1 MRRWA
6 ALAATL
12 ALGLAWAAPLGAWL
26 GGFPAHMLAH
36 MTLVAVA
43 APALV
48 LAFPAFFD
56 RLRVPA
62 LAGAVVEFLI
72 VWGWHLPALHGAA
85 RTAVPWFLAEQA
97 LFLLG
102 GLAVWAGA
110 LRAREP
116 LAGAGALLLTS
127 MHMTLLGALLVLSGQ
142 DLYAAFCGTPP
153 DLFGQRLGGLL
164 MLGIGT
170 PAYLLGGLRLTALAL
185 REPREGAA

>member
-1 MRRWA
+1 MRRAA
-6 ALAATL
+6 ALL
-12 ALGLAWAAPLGAWL
+12 ALLALALAWAAPLGAWL
-26 GGFPAHMLAH
+26 GAFPAHMLSH
-36 MTLVAVA
+36 MTLVALA

-48 LAFPAFFD
+48 LAFPAAFD

-62 LAGAVVEFLI
+62 LAGAGLEFLI

-85 RTAVPWFLAEQA
+85 RLALGWHLAEQA
-97 LFLLG
+97 LFLAG

-142 DLYAAFCGTPP
+142 DLYAAACGTAP

-170 PAYLLGGLRLTALAL
+170 PIYLLGSLWLTSLSL
-185 REPREGAA
+185 RERAA